1 MMLELSPDDTA
12 AKASASSIPALS
24 STSRSKP
31 RPTTR
36 SPVKSGLSRP
46 NAVLSLSMI
55 ATSWPIRDNPSATDD
70 PTRPHPI
77 TTTRI
82 CGSSSGG
89 CQPVWAKTLSSSE
102 PYRQTRMGL
111 LLALVSKLSTAA
123 RRVLLG
129 QPFRSDRLSHTLL
142 PKRIALPVF
151 ASDALSSVAYAPEEV
166 FLMLSVAGLAAYS
179 LTPWIGVA
187 VAAVMLVVVASYRQ
201 NVHAYPSGGG
211 DYEVVTTNLG
221 PNAGLTVASALM
233 VDYVLTVAVSTASA
247 MSNIGSAIPFVEDHK
262 VLFCVFAIV
271 LVMALNLRGIRE
283 SGAAFAVPTYA
294 FIVGGGLMLGWG
306 LFRIYVLGEP
316 IRAESAGFVMHA
328 ERTSITGFA
337 FVFLVARSFSS
348 GCAALTGV
356 EAISN
361 GVPAFR
367 KPKSRNAATTLLMLG
382 TIAVSLLMGIILLAK
397 ETGVQVVDNPAAQLT
412 GIPPGYQQKTLV
424 AQIAQAVFGS
434 FHIGFLLI
442 AIVTALILVLAANTA
457 FNGFPVLGSVLAQ
470 DSSLP
475 RQLHTR
481 GDRLAFSNGIVFL
494 AVAAVAA
501 IIAFRAQVTALIQ
514 LYIVG
519 VFISFTLSQIGMVRH
534 WTRLL
539 RNESDPAVRRTMM
552 RSRVVNTV
560 GFVATG
566 TVLLVVMVTKFLAG
580 AWIAVVAMTL
590 LFVLMKMIRKHYDTV
605 ARELQRHA
613 DEDVVLPSRNHAVVL
628 VSKLHLPTLR
638 ALSYARATRPDV
650 LEAVTVSV
658 DDVETRKLVRRWEES
673 NISVPLKVI
682 ASPYREITR
691 PILDYV
697 KRVSKE
703 SPRTV
708 VTVFLP
714 EYVVGH
720 WWEHVLHNQSALRL
734 KGRLLFMP
742 NVMVTSVPW
751 QLNSSER
758 LKTLHPHA
766 APGDARR
773 GIFD

>member
-1 MMLELSPDDTA
+1 M
-12 AKASASSIPALS
+12 
-24 STSRSKP
+24 
-31 RPTTR
+31 
-36 SPVKSGLSRP
+36 
-46 NAVLSLSMI
+46 
-55 ATSWPIRDNPSATDD
+55 
-70 PTRPHPI
+70 
-77 TTTRI
+77 
-82 CGSSSGG
+82 
-89 CQPVWAKTLSSSE
+89 
-102 PYRQTRMGL
+102 
-111 LLALVSKLSTAA
+111 SKLSTAA
-123 RRVLLG
+123 RRLVLG

-247 MSNIGSAIPFVEDHK
+247 MSNIGSAIPFVEQHK

-283 SGAAFAVPTYA
+283 SGLAFAIPTYA
-294 FIVGGGLMLGWG
+294 FIVGVGIMLAWG
-306 LFRIYVLGEP
+306 LFRIYVLDDP

-328 ERTSITGFA
+328 ERTSIAGFA
-337 FVFLVARSFSS
+337 MVFLVARSFSS

-361 GVPAFR
+361 GVPAFQ
-367 KPKSRNAATTLLMLG
+367 KPKSRNAATTLLLLG
-382 TIAVSLLMGIILLAK
+382 TIAVSLFMGIILLAK
-397 ETGVQVVDNPAAQLT
+397 ETRVQIVDNPAAQLA
-412 GIPPGYQQKTLV
+412 GIPRGYQQKTLV

-434 FHIGFLLI
+434 FQIGFLLI

-470 DSSLP
+470 HSYLP

-494 AVAAVAA
+494 AVAALAA

-539 RNESDPAVRRTMM
+539 REETDPAVRRTMM

-566 TVLLVVMVTKFLAG
+566 AVLLVVMVTKFLAG
-580 AWIAVVAMTL
+580 AWIALVAMTL

-605 ARELQRHA
+605 ARELQEQDIE

-638 ALSYARATRPDV
+638 ALAYARATRPDV

-658 DDVETRKLVRRWEES
+658 DDGETRALVRRWEES
-673 NISVPLKVI
+673 DISVPLKVI

-742 NVMVTSVPW
+742 GVMVTSVPW

-758 LKTLHPHA
+758 LKTFQPHA